1 MEEPSRTTH
10 AHHGAVAQTDV
21 GGWDARA
28 ARPRYSG
35 SGTLH
40 HQPRRPGTVP
50 PEVKGMGERATPDPP
65 YITKGHSN
73 NPPGH
78 GLPPEAS
85 STPPAPKVR

>member
-1 MEEPSRTTH
+1 M
-10 AHHGAVAQTDV
+10 
-21 GGWDARA
+21 
-28 ARPRYSG
+28 
-35 SGTLH
+35 
-40 HQPRRPGTVP
+40 P

-85 STPPAPKVR
+85 STLPAPKVR